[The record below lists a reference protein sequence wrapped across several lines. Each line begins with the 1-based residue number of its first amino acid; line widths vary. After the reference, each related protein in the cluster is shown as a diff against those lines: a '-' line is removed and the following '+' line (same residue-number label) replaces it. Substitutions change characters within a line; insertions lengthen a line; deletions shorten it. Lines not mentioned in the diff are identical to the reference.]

1 MKLVRLSALSTGH
14 LYPQEIFLTLISV
27 RSWVDPMAIVR
38 PEGLSQWKIP
48 VKSSGLEPVNIR
60 LLAFRTRTFA
70 FYKRTK
76 EETTAVGPM
85 LLEDALTQLKLCLW
99 LLVLTFRNSTSVPV
113 LCQIQWPHVTHDC
126 KRAIETVCIFGEQM
140 QITLKAPLLSV
151 QLYNFVIFNA
161 VLRRQIFS

>member
-1 MKLVRLSALSTGH
+1 MWEQWARNFVQDEGKTIPVTGLDRPWGLQEFGAPRFHDNRHMKLVRLSALSTGH

-27 RSWVDPMAIVR
+27 RSWVDPRAIVR
-38 PEGLSQWKIP
+38 PEGLAQWKIP

-60 LLAFRTRTFA
+60 LLAFRTRIFA

-126 KRAIETVCIFGEQM
+126 
-140 QITLKAPLLSV
+140 
-151 QLYNFVIFNA
+151 
-161 VLRRQIFS
+161 